1 MKNLKLLQR
10 FNRSMRK
17 RIAGFTLIELALAG
31 TIATIGTSAALYSQ
45 QQTLRSDI
53 GRAQGEQLVRLA
65 NALDIYMHEY
75 YIQISNNVAIPY
87 NNGTGAVAN
96 RLAPTFADLQG
107 LSLADA
113 SSSPVSMFGSNY
125 VFSVQRSPAGC
136 VAGTCILTATVH
148 IPTPILEP
156 VSGGIDG
163 VVIGEAVIT
172 GQGLIGTN
180 DPSDPTTIRGFRN
193 GWTMPNPVTGAPEGL
208 LMAQVSY
215 GATFDAYLRRDG
227 SNRMI
232 GQLDMNGNQ
241 ILGASTITA
250 TGAVSGSQLTS
261 TGQVSG
267 TTGVF
272 SGALTASSAQIT
284 GNLSM
289 ASATVSG
296 NLAATGMISATSF
309 TAQGANGIVR
319 AANLVV
325 DGVASAGQGCSTP
338 GQIRRTSTG
347 DILACESGTY
357 KKQEAE
363 LPQGSMCG
371 MRVTGDGRGPAM
383 RPCMGSDPI
392 VRCPVG
398 FSLHSFPGFDFVY
411 HHTCMKL

>member
-10 FNRSMRK
+10 FNRSVKK

-31 TIATIGTSAALYSQ
+31 TIATLGTSAALYSQ

-65 NALDIYMHEY
+65 NALNIYMHEY
-75 YIQISNNVAIPY
+75 YTQISNNVAIPY
-87 NNGTGAVAN
+87 NNGTGTVAN
-96 RLAPTFADLQG
+96 RLAPTFEDLQG

-113 SSSPVSMFGSNY
+113 SSSPVSMFGPDY

-136 VAGTCILTATVH
+136 VAGTCILTATAH

-163 VVIGEAVIT
+163 VVISEAVIT
-172 GQGLIGTN
+172 GQGLVGTN

-193 GWTMPNPVTGAPEGL
+193 GWTMPNPILGNPEGL

-241 ILGASTITA
+241 IVGASTITA
-250 TGAVSGSQLTS
+250 AGRVSGSQLTS

-267 TTGVF
+267 TTGSF
-272 SGALTASSAQIT
+272 SGALTAGSAQIS

-289 ASATVSG
+289 ASATVAGS
-296 NLAATGMISATSF
+296 LAVGGMLSANEITATGV
-309 TAQGANGIVR
+309 NGLVR
-319 AANLVV
+319 AANFVV
-325 DGVASAGQGCSTP
+325 DGVASVGQVCPTP

-347 DILACESGTY
+347 DILACESGAY

-371 MRVTGDGRGPAM
+371 MRVTGDGRGPAL

-392 VRCPVG
+392 VRCPTG
-398 FSLHSFPGFDFVY
+398 FSLHSFPGFDFVF
-411 HHTCMKL
+411 HHTCMKT